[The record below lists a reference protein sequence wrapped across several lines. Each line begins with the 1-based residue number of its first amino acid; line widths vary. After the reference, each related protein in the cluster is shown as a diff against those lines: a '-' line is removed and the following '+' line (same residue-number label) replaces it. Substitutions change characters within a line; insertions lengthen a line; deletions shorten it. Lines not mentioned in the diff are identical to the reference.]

1 MKKSIGLLM
10 IVMAVISMAFVS
22 CDANTAPQTDT
33 LGEIYLS
40 NESQSREITVTG
52 DNAHEV
58 ENLFWYYKAEKID
71 NGLFNTGAT
80 DGFVPVKKTQAGEHD
95 KGLSGAK
102 LGLFSY
108 GNWTFTFY
116 GVKEKLSGT
125 IPASTID
132 SDLIVY
138 SGSQTIEVNKD
149 KNFLNLTLNEGD
161 GLTTEIKFDTTE
173 GVWFRHENITTP
185 TDFTLEVVDKVNG
198 VPQGVITAGAAS
210 FIDRTDGKAPG
221 VAFKNISYTTK
232 PEKGIAE
239 GQHVMT
245 FTLTQ
250 NNTGSTTTNIATVA
264 TYEITF
270 IVSKGL
276 TYTVKGDLTSAEV
289 QGEVSVGS
297 YAVSV
302 PVTTA
307 SKVIP
312 VKSADFKVVK
322 EETTVSTLDLTV
334 KYPLE
339 TVLTDTTN
347 TAVSGSSVTADAT
360 IGFKLNPNVD
370 GGISTVGPNQELTKY
385 ELILNVA
392 QTNKTLVEVSKFIG
406 KNLEIEKVYHKGVEV
421 PRTGSVGLEETTEEH
436 YDYSPTEGILKLY
449 VKNASPIDVV
459 TKKVLAVAS
468 IGDEKFTTLEAAIEA
483 AGDGD
488 TIKLTC
494 DIEKTV
500 SSVEGSC
507 YTITDKSI
515 TIDGQKHVL
524 KLTGELEHTDT
535 LGTDAYGIRI
545 SGNDNK
551 KTVTLKDMKIDTYN
565 IKRAVR
571 TDGAIGV
578 KIEDCTIL
586 TSACGIHVKGSNN
599 VEINKT
605 NITVNVINDDT
616 FLAHI
621 RTAVMVGGANANV
634 SVNNSNIIATNE
646 SKAEMGV
653 TNWYWSWCKGLY
665 VGNTGK
671 KSTLTVSNT
680 TVDADY
686 SICID
691 GTEDSS
697 NPSSIT
703 IENGTYKGL
712 IASPSGN
719 SYKSLTINGGTFSGI
734 TDLNSFNGKDN
745 DIAKLVISGG
755 TFNVEPDS
763 KYIVDGYYAEKNGDG
778 NYEVKK
784 ATNWIQLADTSW
796 YDSSKTE
803 FNVSSAEQL
812 AGLAKLVNTGN
823 NFSGKT
829 IKLASDI
836 VLSGLN
842 WTPIGGAGSGKR
854 FSGTFD
860 GLTHTISGMEAV
872 NNVNYGN
879 GFFGDTIGAT
889 IKNITFTN
897 AFVSA
902 NSNPLVYYGNV
913 YGIVAGYSYGETL
926 FENVHVSDSVIS
938 GYGKVGAI
946 LGMAADPGNH
956 NTKFNNCTVDN
967 VDMYGVYDV
976 GGLAGLVQNKLIIS
990 GNNTSVTNLNWIKSS
1005 SEIYV
1010 TLNEALVVASE
1021 QYPSGSTCY
1030 LSGKPITGDY
1040 WKYGNYL
1047 YGGFAKYAVMYG
1059 TSAHDCTLTGDY
1071 SGYYLANMERVI
1083 NDLNQLSSL
1092 NNPWK
1097 K

>member
-1 MKKSIGLLM
+1 MKKTLAILMTVCLLASLFVACDNNAKIDELVSVSFDASDTRSLVVSNEAFIGFEDSNLIWQYKASKVTDDTYNVGATATWKAIPGETEEEAGRITNVVEFSQGKWNFELR
-10 IVMAVISMAFVS
+10 AVKKGVS
-22 CDANTAPQTDT
+22 PEVVVYYGKTDT
-33 LGEIYLS
+33 ANPVLLTKQERGTKFNIPINLTAQLNGQKGYIVLS
-40 NESQSREITVTG
+40 NISVKHLSNGVQTLDAPSKVFIDGALLTSDKYTSTTTAISTTSDGLEYEVGTHLVKVQKIGANNEVLAEEEKTIEVYAGLKTTVSNWIVEITQGGQFAPVAPTG
-52 DNAHEV
+52 STSGNV
-58 ENLFWYYKAEKID
+58 SS
-71 NGLFNTGAT
+71 AT
-80 DGFVPVKKTQAGEHD
+80 DGNLKLTVENVTPSMVSGNDTTVTVPTAVLGQETTATVSVAVKQASEASVDNSFTASNGNAVAAVIDLTLSVGTTPKTEFSSPIKVETYVA
-95 KGLSGAK
+95 KNLSGFK
-102 LGLFSY
+102 FSY
-108 GNWTFTFY
+108 PGEEDEWSKKNSLEDVTAAKDYYYDGTTGKLTFF
-116 GVKEKLSGT
+116 
-125 IPASTID
+125 
-132 SDLIVY
+132 
-138 SGSQTIEVNKD
+138 
-149 KNFLNLTLNEGD
+149 
-161 GLTTEIKFDTTE
+161 
-173 GVWFRHENITTP
+173 
-185 TDFTLEVVDKVNG
+185 TDHFSSFVV
-198 VPQGVITAGAAS
+198 
-210 FIDRTDGKAPG
+210 
-221 VAFKNISYTTK
+221 
-232 PEKGIAE
+232 
-239 GQHVMT
+239 
-245 FTLTQ
+245 
-250 NNTGSTTTNIATVA
+250 
-264 TYEITF
+264 
-270 IVSKGL
+270 
-276 TYTVKGDLTSAEV
+276 
-289 QGEVSVGS
+289 
-297 YAVSV
+297 
-302 PVTTA
+302 
-307 SKVIP
+307 
-312 VKSADFKVVK
+312 
-322 EETTVSTLDLTV
+322 ET
-334 KYPLE
+334 
-339 TVLTDTTN
+339 
-347 TAVSGSSVTADAT
+347 SSV
-360 IGFKLNPNVD
+360 
-370 GGISTVGPNQELTKY
+370 
-385 ELILNVA
+385 
-392 QTNKTLVEVSKFIG
+392 
-406 KNLEIEKVYHKGVEV
+406 
-421 PRTGSVGLEETTEEH
+421 
-436 YDYSPTEGILKLY
+436 
-449 VKNASPIDVV
+449 
-459 TKKVLAVAS
+459 AV
-468 IGDEKFTTLEAAIEA
+468 IGDTAYSTFSDALSHASE
-483 AGDGD
+483 GD
-488 TIKLTC
+488 TIVLIN
-494 DIEKTV
+494 DIMIDYE
-500 SSVEGSC
+500 SGNCCISIE
-507 YTITDKSI
+507 DKNI
-515 TIDGQKHVL
+515 TIDGSRNTISLRAESPKYDQ
-524 KLTGELEHTDT
+524 
-535 LGTDAYGIRI
+535 YGLLVK
-545 SGNDNK
+545 GNDSSK
-551 KTVTLKDMKIDTYN
+551 IVT
-565 IKRAVR
+565 IKNATINTNNLERAIR
-571 TDGAIGV
+571 TEGSIGV
-578 KIEDCTIL
+578 VIEDCTIK
-586 TSACGIHVKGSNN
+586 TNGCGIHVKGANE
-599 VEINKT
+599 VVINRT
-605 NITVNVINDDT
+605 QITVEVIDNNT
-616 FLAHI
+616 YLAHL

-634 SVNNSNIIATNE
+634 LVNNSNIIATNE
-646 SKAEMGV
+646 SKADMAV

-1010 TLNEALVVASE
+1010 KLNEALVVASE

-1083 NDLNQLSSL
+1083 DDLNQLSSL

-1097 K
+1097 

>member
-22 CDANTAPQTDT
+22 CDANTAPQADI

-40 NESQSREITVTG
+40 NDSNSRGITATG
-52 DNAHEV
+52 ANTNEV
-58 ENLFWYYKAEKID
+58 ESLYWYYKAVKND
-71 NGLFNTGAT
+71 KGLFNTGVRKH
-80 DGFVPVKKTQAGEHD
+80 FVPVKTNSEGAAIAGLNE
-95 KGLSGAK
+95 AN

-116 GVKEKLSGT
+116 AFKTELEGVTASN
-125 IPASTID
+125 PASDTSIT
-132 SDLIVY
+132 SSTIVY
-138 SGSQTIEVNKD
+138 YGTQTIEVNKD

-161 GLTTEIKFDTTE
+161 GLTTEIKFDTTV
-173 GVWFRHENITTP
+173 GVYFEHANITP
-185 TDFTLEVVDKVNG
+185 NKAFSLDVVDKVNG
-198 VPQGVITAGAAS
+198 VPKGTITSGTATVEAGKVS
-210 FIDRTDGKAPG
+210 
-221 VAFKNISYTTK
+221 FKNITYSA
-232 PEKGIAE
+232 PEEGIAE

-250 NNTGSTTTNIATVA
+250 TGVADNIAKVA
-264 TYEITF
+264 TFELAYT
-270 IVSKGL
+270 VSKGM
-276 TYTVKGDLTSAEV
+276 TYTVSGDLTKAEV
-289 QGEVSVGS
+289 TGEVSVGS
-297 YAVSV
+297 YAASV

-312 VKSADFKVVK
+312 VESANSKVVK
-322 EETTVSTLDLTV
+322 TETTVSTLDLTV
-334 KYPLE
+334 KYPVGAKLS
-339 TVLTDTTN
+339 DTTN
-347 TAVSGSSVTADAT
+347 TSVSGSNVTADAT
-360 IGFKLNPNVD
+360 IGFKLNPNVA
-370 GGISTVGPNQELTKY
+370 GGIDIEVVSPNQELTKY

-488 TIKLTC
+488 TIKLTS